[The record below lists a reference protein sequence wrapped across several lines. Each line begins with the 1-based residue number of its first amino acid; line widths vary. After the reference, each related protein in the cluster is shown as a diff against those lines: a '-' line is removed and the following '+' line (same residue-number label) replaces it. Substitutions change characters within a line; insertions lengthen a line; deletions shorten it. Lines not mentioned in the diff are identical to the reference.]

1 MMDIE
6 NYKQAIA
13 WLRGNLAE
21 LQSTP
26 GDPCVQLAVLH
37 SFEVTYNL
45 SEAILREAYV
55 ALGTDEYAAYV
66 SLRELIWRASE
77 DGIRLSSRKHWMR
90 YGLALETM
98 TEGFS
103 LSADSSI
110 ADAGELLS
118 RFADELE
125 SFANCVQR
133 RLVSNG

>member
-1 MMDIE
+1 MMNID

-13 WLRGNLAE
+13 WLHGNLAE
-21 LQSTP
+21 LQITP
-26 GDPCVQLAVLH
+26 EDPCVQLAVLQ

-55 ALGTDEYAAYV
+55 ALGTDEYAAYL

-77 DGIRLSSRKHWMR
+77 DGLRLSSRRNWMQ
-90 YGLALETM
+90 YGLVLETM
-98 TEGFS
+98 REGFS

-110 ADAGELLS
+110 ADAGEFLS

-125 SFANCVQR
+125 SFANCIQR